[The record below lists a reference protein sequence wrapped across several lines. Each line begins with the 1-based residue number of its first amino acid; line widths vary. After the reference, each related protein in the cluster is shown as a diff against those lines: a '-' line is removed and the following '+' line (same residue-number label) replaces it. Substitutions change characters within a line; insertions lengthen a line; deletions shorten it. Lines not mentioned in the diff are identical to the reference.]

1 MPTGRPER
9 QLARMATILRR
20 RVLEPPAEVLVSA
33 GAEVA
38 PEHIVAQARR
48 EGDIHVVD
56 VAAGLKVGQREARRY
71 VVVQEGQW
79 LAAGTILAQRRVF
92 LEDPR
97 EVWAPVGGTIEALR
111 GGLLFLRADPYLVRR
126 RAHLAGR
133 VEEVLEERGVVI
145 RSVGRL
151 LAGAWGAGGEARG
164 PLRLCVRSADAPLGP
179 ECLAPEALGRGARG
193 AIALGGVL
201 EDASV
206 LAAARAAGLA
216 GLVVSSLLPRIAEA
230 VATAGFPVLSVE
242 GFGHIPWAGAV
253 FEALAGDVG
262 RQASLSATNADPAY
276 GPELVIAVEEE
287 EAGAAGEG
295 QEDLVGAAVR
305 LTRAPHAGEVGR
317 VIGLPERV
325 VLAETDLPGPAAEVR
340 LEDGT
345 RVVVPWVNLV
355 VLA

>member
-9 QLARMATILRR
+9 QLVRMATILRR

-48 EGDIHVVD
+48 RGYPRRGRRR
-56 VAAGLKVGQREARRY
+56 GLKVGQREARRY
-71 VVVQEGQW
+71 LVVEEGQW
-79 LAAGTILAQRRVF
+79 LAAGTILAQRRAF

-97 EVWAPVGGTIEALR
+97 EVWAPVGGTVEALR

-133 VEEVLEERGVVI
+133 VEEVLPERGVLV
-145 RSVGRL
+145 RTVGRL
-151 LAGAWGAGGEARG
+151 LTGAWGAGGEARG
-164 PLRLCVRSADAPLGP
+164 TLSLCTGSADAPFGP
-179 ECLAPEALGRGARG
+179 ECLGPQARG
-193 AIALGGVL
+193 TIALGGVL
-201 EDASV
+201 EEGSV
-206 LAAARAAGLA
+206 LAPARAAGLA
-216 GLVVSSLLPRIAEA
+216 GLVVSSILPGAAEA
-230 VATAGFPVLSVE
+230 AAGAGFPVLSVE
-242 GFGHIPWAGAV
+242 GFGRIPWAPAV
-253 FEALAGDVG
+253 LEALAADAG
-262 RQASLSATNADPAY
+262 RPASLSAANADPAY
-276 GPELVIAVEEE
+276 GPELVVPVEAEAE
-287 EAGAAGEG
+287 EAGAADEG
-295 QEDLVGAAVR
+295 AEGLVGAAVR
-305 LTRAPHAGEVGR
+305 LTRAPYAGEVGR